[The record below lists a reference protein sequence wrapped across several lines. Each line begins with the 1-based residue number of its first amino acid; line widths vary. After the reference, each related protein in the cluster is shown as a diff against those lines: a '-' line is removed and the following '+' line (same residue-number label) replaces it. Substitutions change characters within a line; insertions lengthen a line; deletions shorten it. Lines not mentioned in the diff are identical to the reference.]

1 MRVKTAPVV
10 STPDGVNEVAD
21 VGVVNSSLVVAV
33 STDRGVELAESA
45 VNPGLWGGFACLGV
59 EEEHVLH

>member
-1 MRVKTAPVV
+1 MRVKASPVV
-10 STPDGVNEVAD
+10 STSDGLDEIAD
-21 VGVVNSSLVVAV
+21 VEVVNSSLVVAG
-33 STDRGVELAESA
+33 STDRDVELAESA

>member
-1 MRVKTAPVV
+1 MRVKVSPVV
-10 STPDGVNEVAD
+10 STSDGLDEIAD
-21 VGVVNSSLVVAV
+21 VEVVNGSLVVAG
-33 STDRGVELAESA
+33 STDRDVEPAESA

>member
-10 STPDGVNEVAD
+10 STLDGLNEVAD
-21 VGVVNSSLVVAV
+21 VGVVNTSLVVAG
-33 STDRGVELAESA
+33 STDRDVELADSA